1 MDNNEIRKDM
11 QDMLAE
17 DQIED
22 LEAELEAELE
32 DDDEAQV
39 EQVEDA
45 ESAEAEVEEPQEIV
59 NEFEDEL
66 GIISE
71 DTRIEGDVESKGHLA
86 IAGTVDGKVSTKG
99 NVIVT
104 GIVRGKIRCRDLV
117 LDRCNLN
124 AEIQATGNVTI
135 KSGNVNGDIT
145 CNDLNIKG
153 TVTGSINASGTI
165 ALAND
170 AVVKGDIRAA
180 RMGMEIGAIV
190 DGRITITR

>member
-1 MDNNEIRKDM
+1 MDNNEIRRDM
-11 QDMLAE
+11 QDTLAE
-17 DQIED
+17 NQTED
-22 LEAELEAELE
+22 MNAETEAEAEVQ
-32 DDDEAQV
+32 DS
-39 EQVEDA
+39 QVEDA
-45 ESAEAEVEEPQEIV
+45 EMAEEVETEAEEPQEIV
-59 NEFEDEL
+59 KEFEDEL

-71 DTRIEGDVESKGHLA
+71 ETRIEGDVESKGHLA

-104 GIVRGKIRCRDLV
+104 GIVRGKIRCRDLI

-145 CNDLNIKG
+145 CNDLNVKG
-153 TVTGSINASGTI
+153 TVAGSINASGTV

-190 DGRITITR
+190 DGRVTITR